1 MFSLINKGSEGGAT
15 LDQGYSG
22 ISKEDLFRIRT
33 LNSSRIEETIKRY
46 IDLCRP
52 SSLRIIGDDASDS
65 EFLRMKAIESG
76 EETALRMTGHTVH
89 FDGYHDQGR
98 DTEHTRILITD
109 AMHPGPSINSLDRE
123 KGLDEISSLMEGIM
137 EGKEMFVLF
146 FTIGPRNS
154 RFSIPALQITDS
166 AYVAHSSDMLYR
178 SGYGDFLRL
187 NGRGDFFTFIHSS
200 GELDYR
206 GVSKNT
212 DMRRIYVDLLTN
224 TVFTI
229 NNQYAGN
236 SIGMKKLAHRLAIS
250 KAAHEG
256 WMAEHMFIMGVTP
269 AGKNRVT
276 YFSGA
281 FPSACGKT
289 STAMIPGQR
298 IVGDDIAYIREDASG
313 YPYAVNIEQ
322 GMFGIIED
330 INPADDPLLY
340 KTITTPREL
349 IFSNI
354 LVNDGEPYWLGM
366 GKDIPDNGINY
377 AGNWRKGDRDSEGKE
392 ILFAHKNAR
401 FLLKLKEME
410 NYDPIMEEPHGVP
423 LRGIIYGGRD
433 SDTTVPVCQCFDWN
447 HGVFTGLTLESETTA
462 ATLGKAGV
470 RKPNPM
476 ANMDFIVIPLSEYI
490 RNHIEF
496 GRRQRKLPLVFSV
509 NYFLRENGAF
519 LNGKLDKKVWLMWME
534 GRIHGEFD
542 AIKTP
547 VGYIP
552 LYDDLEK
559 LFKDIF
565 QKEFRH
571 DLYNRLFTIRVK
583 RYIEKYTRMERFFA
597 EEGPIPGEM
606 HRMLEDI
613 KNRLLQAE
621 EKYGTDEITPDLF
634 EPNNELP
641 A

>member
-1 MFSLINKGSEGGAT
+1 MNQ
-15 LDQGYSG
+15 DYSI
-22 ISKEDLFRIRT
+22 ISKEDLYKIRA
-33 LNSSRIEETIKRY
+33 LNNPRIEEIIKHY

-52 SSLRIIGDDASDS
+52 SSLRVIDDDASGS
-65 EFLRMKAIESG
+65 EFLRLKALESG
-76 EETALRMTGHTVH
+76 EEIKLKMTGHTVH

-98 DTEHTRILITD
+98 DTEHTKILITD
-109 AMHPGPSINSLDRE
+109 SMHPGPSINSLDRD
-123 KGLDEISSLMEGIM
+123 KGMEEITSLMEGIM
-137 EGKEMFVLF
+137 DGREMFVLF

-178 SGYGDFLRL
+178 RGYIDFLKL
-187 NGRGDFFTFIHSS
+187 NGKEDFFTFIHSS

-212 DMRRIYVDLLTN
+212 DRRRIYVDLLTN

-250 KAAHEG
+250 KASREG
-256 WMAEHMFIMGVTP
+256 WLAEHMFIMGVTP
-269 AGKNRVT
+269 EGKNRVT

-313 YPYAVNIEQ
+313 YPHAVNIEQ

-330 INPADDPLLY
+330 INPSDDPLLY

-349 IFSNI
+349 IFSNV
-354 LVNDGEPYWLGM
+354 LVNDLKPYWLGM
-366 GKDIPDNGINY
+366 GGEIPASGTNY
-377 AGNWRKGDRDSEGKE
+377 AGDWRKGDRDAEGKE
-392 ILFAHKNAR
+392 ILFANKNAR
-401 FLLKLKEME
+401 FLLRLME
-410 NYDPIMEEPHGVP
+410 LDNYDPVMEEPHGVP

-476 ANMDFIVIPLSEYI
+476 ANMDFIVIPLSDYI

-496 GRRQRKLPLVFSV
+496 GRRQPKLPLVFSV
-509 NYFLRENGAF
+509 NYFLKENGGF
-519 LNGKLDKKVWLMWME
+519 INSKLDKKVWLMWME
-534 GRIHGEFD
+534 GRVHNEFD

-552 LYDDLEK
+552 LYDDLKK
-559 LFKDIF
+559 LFTEIF
-565 QKEFRH
+565 QKDFPRET
-571 DLYNRLFTIRVK
+571 YIKLFSIRVN
-583 RYIEKYTRMERFFA
+583 RYLEKFQRMEQMFR
-597 EEGPIPGEM
+597 EEGPLPREM
-606 HRMLEDI
+606 NCTLNAIRR
-613 KNRLLQAE
+613 NLLKAE
-621 EKYGTDEITPDLF
+621 EKFRMDEIPPEMF
-634 EPNNELP
+634 EHEGVLSS
-641 A
+641 